1 MGPGSWMV
9 RVQSKCGTTIYT
21 TVTTN
26 YTIGS
31 CRMAGVS
38 DELVSDLVL
47 FPNPT
52 TERSVLNF
60 TSMDEGNYVVNIS
73 DISGR
78 VLRTMNGNAV
88 AGENTA
94 ILSVADLSKGIYFV
108 SLELAGETKQIK
120 LIVQ

>member
-1 MGPGSWMV
+1 MM
-9 RVQSKCGTTIYT
+9 T
-21 TVTTN
+21 
-26 YTIGS
+26 TIGS
-31 CRMAGVS
+31 CRTAGVS
-38 DELVSDLVL
+38 EELVSDLVL

-52 TERSVLNF
+52 NERSVLNF
-60 TSMDEGNYVVNIS
+60 SSTEEGNYILNIS

-78 VLRTMNGNAV
+78 ILRTMNGNAV

-94 ILSVADLSKGIYFV
+94 ILSVADMSKGIYFV